1 MEAMARL
8 NEEFKLMD
16 FWNTGQ
22 ARAEPLLSAV
32 KAVTLAR
39 KSLLLP
45 FIYAGMHGMFACAP
59 VLACKRC
66 ELDTLPECRVYSRD
80 RSVRR
85 HP

>member
-22 ARAEPLLSAV
+22 ARAKPLLLAV

-39 KSLLLP
+39 KSLLGCMWCLP
-45 FIYAGMHGMFACAP
+45 VLLCWHARDASFTLCQYAGY
-59 VLACKRC
+59 
-66 ELDTLPECRVYSRD
+66 T
-80 RSVRR
+80 
-85 HP
+85 